1 MSHCINLILIKKSEL
16 RNCKIS
22 TIVSD
27 EKFPID
33 SPCLHLPQDILA
45 FPELSR
51 NSISTFFGPDITFVE
66 VSTDYFGGCGEQS
79 ASILRTMTKSLDNY
93 YLDEKSYYVVES
105 NDSESA
111 IDIILEKYGV
121 IRENG
126 KDEFDTIQLGKYRT
140 NNDVLREINEKKII
154 KHIIENTKSF

>member
-22 TIVSD
+22 TIIGE
-27 EKFPID
+27 EKFPLD
-33 SPCLHLPQDILA
+33 TPCLPLPQDIFA

-105 NDSESA
+105 NNSESA
-111 IDIILEKYGV
+111 IDIILEKYGIV
-121 IRENG
+121 KENG

-140 NNDVLREINEKKII
+140 NKDILKEINEKIII